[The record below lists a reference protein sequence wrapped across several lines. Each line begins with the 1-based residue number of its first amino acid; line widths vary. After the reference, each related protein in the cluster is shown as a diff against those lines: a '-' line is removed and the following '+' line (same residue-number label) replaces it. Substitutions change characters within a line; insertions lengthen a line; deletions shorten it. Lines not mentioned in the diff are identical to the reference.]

1 MVKRV
6 TVTVPDD
13 LESKLGAYLARQEA
27 PPSITTVMQ
36 AALREFL
43 ELQQLR
49 ERGLRVA
56 RKPFDLIP
64 LEEKDDCGESDVS
77 ENHDLYFDESI

>member
-1 MVKRV
+1 MKRV

-13 LESKLGAYLARQEA
+13 LESKLGAYLARHEA
-27 PPSITTVMQ
+27 PPSITSVMQ

-49 ERGLRVA
+49 ERGLRAA
-56 RKPFDLIP
+56 RKPFNLPP
-64 LEEKDDCGESDVS
+64 LEEKDDGGEPDVS
-77 ENHDLYFDESI
+77 ENHDLYLGESI